1 MFGVSAALTLVD
13 ETNFSRATNDSC
25 LIPTNLSYPAPRYNS
40 NCQLQQIMGKAKCA
54 PLSPVESICHRQTLA
69 LHHRGRACHRLRDRL
84 MKVSDSEHA
93 KLFHYYQ
100 THRLPSFLAVRCRAA
115 GQAVIVLDIML
126 FLFFINWCES
136 YKVAK
141 VVYRNR
147 SGNYSNRS
155 DTWPSM
161 LLLELC

>member
-1 MFGVSAALTLVD
+1 MTCVKIGILNCVDPTTRQSNEFLVISGVSAALRLVH

-69 LHHRGRACHRLRDRL
+69 LHHPGRACHRLRDRL

-100 THRLPSFLAVRCRAA
+100 THRLPSFLAVLCRAA
-115 GQAVIVLDIML
+115 GQAVIALDITL
-126 FLFFINWCES
+126 FLFF
-136 YKVAK
+136 
-141 VVYRNR
+141 
-147 SGNYSNRS
+147 
-155 DTWPSM
+155 
-161 LLLELC
+161 L